1 MALPVIRFNFASP
14 NGVPAQ
20 QRETILAAVNIATW
34 GDTRGVAAVS
44 IDEHHLTGHGWSS
57 NPVMAAAL
65 FLQNTNNLM
74 VSIDCA
80 LGPLWD
86 PLRLAEDIR
95 FVDIMSAGRLS
106 TTIGLG
112 YRTLEYQGFGVDFHR
127 WGALMDRLLETM
139 LAAWA
144 AESADG
150 DSGSRIGADTWSR
163 PHPTLYVGG
172 GVRASARRAVRF
184 KLGLSLPAHLPEL
197 ARYYL
202 DLCEKTG
209 VPPALIMPAAVNR
222 GMIFLHEDPDKAWAE
237 LGKHILW
244 EAVTYGGWVD
254 GAPLSSM
261 HLPGVQT
268 LEAVRASGRYR
279 FLTPDE
285 LVAEAEDCPDYG
297 AMVFHPLVGGMP
309 IDEAWKSVQLFT
321 DDVIPRLSSDSA
333 HHGART

>member
-1 MALPVIRFNFASP
+1 MALPILRFNFASP
-14 NGVPAQ
+14 NGEPAT
-20 QRETILAAVNIATW
+20 QRESILAAVEMATW

-57 NPVMAAAL
+57 NPIMAAAL
-65 FLQNTNNLM
+65 FLQNTRNLIA
-74 VSIDCA
+74 SIDCA

-95 FVDIMSAGRLS
+95 FVDLMSAGRLS

-112 YRTLEYQGFGVDFHR
+112 YRTVEYEGFGADFHR
-127 WGALMDRLLETM
+127 RGALMDRLLETM
-139 LAAWA
+139 LAAW
-144 AESADG
+144 SADDS
-150 DSGSRIGADTWSR
+150 DSGARIGADTWSR
-163 PHPTLYVGG
+163 PHPPLYVGG

-202 DLCEKTG
+202 DLCR
-209 VPPALIMPAAVNR
+209 VADVAPALIMPAAVNR
-222 GMIFLHEDPDKAWAE
+222 GMVFLHEDPEKAWAE
-237 LGKHILW
+237 LGRHILW

-254 GAPLSSM
+254 GVPLSSM

-285 LVAEAEDCPDYG
+285 LVAEAQDCPDYG

-309 IDEAWKSVQLFT
+309 IDEAWKSVQLLT
-321 DDVIPRLSSDSA
+321 DEVLPRLNNRHA
-333 HHGART
+333 HDRAEK